1 MNLINTIIDTFFI
14 GLFVFAFGFI
24 IYYNV
29 TEICKARKRLREA
42 ERNREKL
49 LARTRWLHP

>member
-14 GLFVFAFGFI
+14 GMIVFVFGYI

-29 TEICKARKRLREA
+29 TEIRSARRRLKEA
-42 ERNREKL
+42 ERNRQK
-49 LARTRWLHP
+49 P

>member
-14 GLFVFAFGFI
+14 GMIVFVFGYI

-29 TEICKARKRLREA
+29 TEIRSARKRLREHD
-42 ERNREKL
+42 RPNSPKCN
-49 LARTRWLHP
+49 

>member
-14 GLFVFAFGFI
+14 GLFVFVFGFI

-49 LARTRWLHP
+49 